1 MDASA
6 TSSEIYGASSRG
18 ANLEQAY
25 DQVRALQL
33 HIVDILSIDYGVK
46 VLPPDFDA
54 RQCLTPR
61 YLRFPLELVA
71 GETFYDLRL
80 RETEIGLI
88 TKRPTTITIQD
99 GVIWVEV
106 QRKKMDNVF
115 LIPYLKTLPAR
126 PGGYGAIG
134 VGVGGE
140 AVTVNFASDDKPH
153 TLVSGTSGAG
163 KSTLQKSIVASMS
176 FWSDKSEVQFI
187 LADVKGG
194 ETFGVFDRRGSRLA
208 NLIAPMLTEASDI
221 SAAAVWMYDRMVE
234 RQKAGIRKPAIV
246 MVVDEVA
253 DVLRMRP
260 AVEETFSRI
269 IERGRSAGCHLILA
283 TNQANQKRLKSLPGL
298 IKFRITLSQVRTQ
311 DAVSATTLSGSK
323 ANRLG
328 MGGDI
333 LLGDGGKRVQG
344 FMVTDGE
351 IDNLLR
357 GSGRLVPKF
366 WTEFE
371 AYTEGRSEIPP
382 AERIPDLPKVGRPR
396 SDIRPEE
403 IAACLAYREKHGK
416 LPSVSA
422 ISRNVL
428 ALDHGMNMDRAKR
441 LLAEAEERVG
451 QESDGNHSG
460 SGAA

>member
-6 TSSEIYGASSRG
+6 TSSGIYGANSGGPS
-18 ANLEQAY
+18 LEQAY

-33 HIVDILSIDYGVK
+33 HIVDVLSIDYGVK

-71 GETFYDLRL
+71 GETFYDLKL
-80 RETEIGLI
+80 RETEMGLI

-99 GVIWVEV
+99 GIIWVEV

-115 LIPYLKTLPAR
+115 LIPYLRNLPSR
-126 PGGYGAIG
+126 SGGYAAIG

-153 TLVSGTSGAG
+153 TLISGTSGAG
-163 KSTLQKSIVASMS
+163 KSTLQKCIVASMGY
-176 FWSDKSEVQFI
+176 WADESEVQFI

-194 ETFGVFDRRGSRLA
+194 ETFGVFDRRGSRLS
-208 NLIAPMLTEASDI
+208 NLIAPVLTEASDI
-221 SAAAVWMYDRMVE
+221 SAAAVWMYDRMVT
-234 RQKAGIRKPAIV
+234 RQKAGIRKPAII

-311 DAVSATTLSGSK
+311 DAVSATTISGSK

-351 IDNLLR
+351 IDGLMR
-357 GSGRLVPKF
+357 GGAFVPKF
-366 WTEFE
+366 RTEFE
-371 AYTEGRSEIPP
+371 DYVEGRMEIPP
-382 AERIPDLPKVGRPR
+382 VESIPDLPKVGRPK

-403 IAACLAYREKHGK
+403 VAACLAYREKHGK
-416 LPSVSA
+416 LPSASA

-428 ALDHGMNMDRAKR
+428 ALEHGMNMDRAKR
-441 LLAEAEERVG
+441 LLAEAEERVE
-451 QESDGNHSG
+451 QEADGYDSG
-460 SGAA
+460 TDTA